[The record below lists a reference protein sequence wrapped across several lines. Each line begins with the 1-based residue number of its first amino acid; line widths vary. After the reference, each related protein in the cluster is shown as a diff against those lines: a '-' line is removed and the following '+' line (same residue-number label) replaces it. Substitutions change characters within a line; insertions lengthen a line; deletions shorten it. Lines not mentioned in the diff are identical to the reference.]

1 VATLNIKNLPDPL
14 YRKLRKRAR
23 ARHRSLAREV
33 THILSEAVEGAEPV
47 SLLELRGLG
56 RELWRGADAARHVE
70 KERRSWD

>member
-1 VATLNIKNLPDPL
+1 VATLNVKNLPDPL

-23 ARHRSLAREV
+23 ARHRSLAQEV
-33 THILSEAVEGAEPV
+33 TQILGEAVDEAEPV

-56 RELWRGADAARHVE
+56 RDLWRDGDAARHVE